1 MGAGDAMAFDIEAV
15 VAWGR
20 IVVARAKRVP
30 AATVVAIA
38 FCIVAAVASLPQFE
52 RRTSASYAG
61 SPEGY
66 RAP

>member
-1 MGAGDAMAFDIEAV
+1 MAFDIVSV

-20 IVVARAKRVP
+20 IVVARARRAP

-38 FCIVAAVASLPQFE
+38 FCVVAAVASLPQFE
-52 RRTSASYAG
+52 RRASASYAG
-61 SPEGY
+61 SAEGY